1 MPAVFKVLSSQKD
14 VLRPPVAKRY
24 RLFAGTRVGDYA
36 ASITHSQVSFAIS
49 TNMAVFD
56 SWNAGMAGPPSCVQ
70 TCTAAGASGFLS
82 QTTSQKPF
90 FGIISKST
98 FKAGSLED
106 V

>member
-24 RLFAGTRVGDYA
+24 RLFAGSRVGDYA
-36 ASITHSQVSFAIS
+36 ASITLSQVSVAIS
-49 TNMAVFD
+49 TNMAGFLRWD
-56 SWNAGMAGPPSCVQ
+56 AAMADPPSCVQ
-70 TCTAAGASGFLS
+70 TCTTAGASGFLS
-82 QTTSQKPF
+82 QTRQKPF